1 MHWVS
6 QTVSS
11 AEKNH
16 EGAGHQGS
24 GGELCIAVVLEMMI
38 GIECLYEVLVLQ
50 FTPSLYV
57 YVTPPSY
64 AFKFYPC
71 HRFLEVKL

>member
-11 AEKNH
+11 AEKNY

-24 GGELCIAVVLEMMI
+24 GGELCTVVLEMMI
-38 GIECLYEVLVLQ
+38 GIECLYEVLVFQ
-50 FTPSLYV
+50 F
-57 YVTPPSY
+57 TPPSY
-64 AFKFYPC
+64 ALCFIRAIAFWRSRYDLKF
-71 HRFLEVKL
+71 